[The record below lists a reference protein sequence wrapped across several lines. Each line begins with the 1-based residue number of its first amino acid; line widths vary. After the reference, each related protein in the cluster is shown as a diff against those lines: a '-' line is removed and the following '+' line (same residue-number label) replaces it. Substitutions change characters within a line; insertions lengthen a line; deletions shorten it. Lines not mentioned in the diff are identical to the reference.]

1 MCITIPRKVT
11 ATIPE
16 LKVLVNDKE
25 EKVDFSLVDVKE
37 GDFVIIQNNVIISTV
52 PQDEARYLL
61 KLLKGGKNER
71 CK

>member
-25 EKVDFSLVDVKE
+25 EKVDLSLVDVKE
-37 GDFVIIQNNVIISTV
+37 GDFVILQNNVILSTV
-52 PQDEARYLL
+52 PQDEADYLL
-61 KLLKGGKNER
+61 KLLKPVKGEK
-71 CK
+71 K